1 MIVPPW
7 YKIAEGE
14 LGIEE
19 IPGNEDNPRIVEY
32 HRSVFDCDMHD
43 EVAWCSAFANWCMIQ
58 AGFNPTH
65 SALARSW
72 LNWGIALRVPV
83 PGAVMVFARGVQ
95 GWQGHVA
102 FYVGE
107 GRGGY
112 KVIGGNQGNAV
123 SYATYARGDLLGIRW
138 PENYAS
144 IELHKMRAIMPTELP
159 SYRTPWRYAWI

>member
-1 MIVPPW
+1 VIVPSW

-32 HRSVFDCDMHD
+32 LRTVFDCGQHD
-43 EVAWCSAFANWCMIQ
+43 EVAWCSAFANWCIAH

-83 PGAVMVFARGVQ
+83 PGAVMVFARGSQ
-95 GWQGHVA
+95 SWQGHVA

-107 GRGGY
+107 GRVGY

-123 SYATYARGDLLGIRW
+123 SYATYSRESLIGIRW

-144 IELHKMRAIMPTELP
+144 IELHKMRAIMPTEQP
-159 SYRTPWRYAWI
+159 DRRYWWERKWI